1 MRVFPVPRDI
11 ATSLVMRKGALAL
24 PRSLCNNFPN
34 QLPNFAMIA
43 AAQIE
48 DHAFSLYVTH
58 REGQGREN
66 GCDLGIMA
74 CAITAPIR
82 NRLFVHLAG
91 GGQNGV
97 QNAHLWGRTQQV
109 RRGT

>member
-1 MRVFPVPRDI
+1 
-11 ATSLVMRKGALAL
+11 
-24 PRSLCNNFPN
+24 
-34 QLPNFAMIA
+34 MIA

-74 CAITAPIR
+74 CAITVPIR

-91 GGQNGV
+91 GGHTDFGNIGTHQGSHRGILV
-97 QNAHLWGRTQQV
+97 GNARV
-109 RRGT
+109 